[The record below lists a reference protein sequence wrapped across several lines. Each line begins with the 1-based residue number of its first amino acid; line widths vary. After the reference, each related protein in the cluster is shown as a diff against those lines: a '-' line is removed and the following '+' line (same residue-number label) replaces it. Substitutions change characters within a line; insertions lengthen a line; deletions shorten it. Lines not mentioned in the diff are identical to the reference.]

1 MDVVVIIRITKYRRQ
16 QHQQQQSQPGRA
28 VDRVNNKKSNGVGKL
43 AKTNTLINIF

>member
-28 VDRVNNKKSNGVGKL
+28 VDGVNNKKWSGFERRT
-43 AKTNTLINIF
+43 KTR